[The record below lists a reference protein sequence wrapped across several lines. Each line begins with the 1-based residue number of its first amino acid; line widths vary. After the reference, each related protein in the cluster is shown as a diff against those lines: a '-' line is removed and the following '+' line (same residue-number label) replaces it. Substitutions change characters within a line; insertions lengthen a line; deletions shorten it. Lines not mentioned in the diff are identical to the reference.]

1 MANKSAL
8 AKSADKDAQPRNDL
22 SPARICEHLDD
33 YVIGQGRAK
42 RALAIALRNRW
53 RRLMLPQEVADEITP
68 KNILMIGPTG
78 VGKTELA
85 RRLAALVGAPFL
97 KVDATRFT
105 EVGYVGRDVESI
117 VRDLVER
124 SFEMEKARQL
134 HEVEE
139 QTATRVEERLLDMLV
154 QGRAAAANVDA
165 DAALEQLRQQLRNGE
180 LEEREVESEFKARSP
195 SVGVV
200 GPPGMEEIS
209 NQLQNMISGMG
220 LGGKEKHRTTVAKAR
235 QRLQEEEGEA
245 LLDSDQVE
253 AAAIGNAE
261 KSGVVFIDEIDK
273 VCGDERGGEVS
284 RRGVQRD
291 LLPLIEGCQV
301 NTRMGLV
308 RTDHMLFIAAGA
320 FHLSRP
326 SDLIPE
332 LQGRLPIRVQLES
345 LTVDDL
351 ARILTQ
357 PKHSLFQQYQALLSV
372 EGLDLRIPPECA
384 SRIAEV
390 AVQINASTEDIGAR
404 RLHTLM
410 EHLLEEMLFEGGKG
424 KVDVDLAMVEAKL
437 GALAA
442 DTEQSRYVL

>member
-1 MANKSAL
+1 M
-8 AKSADKDAQPRNDL
+8 KDAFPTRQLQP
-22 SPARICEHLDD
+22 AEICNRLDD

-53 RRLMLPQEVADEITP
+53 RRLMLGPELATEITP

-85 RRLAALVGAPFL
+85 RRLAALAEAPFL

-117 VRDLVER
+117 VRDLVEQAY
-124 SFEMEKARQL
+124 EMEKRRQVSQ
-134 HEVEE
+134 VEKKA
-139 QTATRVEERLLDMLV
+139 QRKVEKQLLDMLAKE
-154 QGRAAAANVDA
+154 GDSSRED
-165 DAALEQLRQQLRNGE
+165 LLRQLRAGE
-180 LEEREVESEFKARSP
+180 LEDREVNVDLKVRTA

-200 GPPGMEEIS
+200 APPGLEEVTRQIKDMVS
-209 NQLQNMISGMG
+209 RMNTGNRE
-220 LGGKEKHRTTVAKAR
+220 GKVCTVAVAR
-235 QRLQEEEGEA
+235 ERLTEEA
-245 LLDSDQVE
+245 TDQMIDE
-253 AAAIGNAE
+253 EQIGQLAVQSTE
-261 KSGVVFIDEIDK
+261 QLGVVFLDEIDK
-273 VCGDERGGEVS
+273 VCGDDRAGEVS

-301 NTRMGLV
+301 NTRLGLV
-308 RTDHMLFIAAGA
+308 HTDHILFIASGA

-345 LTVDDL
+345 LTVEDL

-357 PKHSLFQQYQALLSV
+357 PRHSLFGQYQALLSV
-372 EGLDLRIPPECA
+372 EGVKLEMPPDA
-384 SRIAEV
+384 ARLIAEV
-390 AVQINASTEDIGAR
+390 AVQINEGTEDIGAR

-410 EHLLEEMLFEGGKG
+410 EHLLEEILFEARNCSL
-424 KVDVDLAMVEAKL
+424 VLDVDLVRQRL